1 MIGVFGGTFDPVHHG
16 HLRPALELLESLQ
29 LQEVRMI
36 PSAVPP
42 HRDSPIA
49 SEQTRLAMLQL
60 AVVDEPRLVVDER
73 EIRRGGSSYMVDTLR
88 SLRDEKGDVPLCLL
102 LGSDAFLG
110 LPDWH
115 EWRELLTL
123 AHIVVAHRPGWQMEK
138 SEMGELSGLLDNCE
152 VSSVSALSAK
162 PAGHILL
169 QQVTP
174 LAISATGIRR
184 MINEGKSARFL
195 MPDRVWDYIRTN
207 KLYQ

>member
-36 PSAVPP
+36 PCAVPP

-102 LGSDAFLG
+102 LGTDAFLG
-110 LPDWH
+110 LPNWH

-138 SEMGELSGLLDNCE
+138 SEMGELSGLLDNRE